1 MEVFGLRGEDSGV
14 TQEGLTVGPCGK
26 GLVGGARSVLSSR
39 RPPHLREADLDDVR
53 DAISLETKNPN
64 VSYWEAL
71 FIRTL
76 WFISN
81 QSALNLEVHGAE
93 RPRGPLGQPDS
104 EASSSTA
111 LFPPL
116 LSAHAALFQDPLSST
131 YMHPPFLTGKLL
143 LILHN
148 PGQMPPTCHGFCGLV
163 FWLQAKPIALFSGS
177 PKPSAPIVA

>member
-111 LFPPL
+111 LFPPYTCCIISGPSIL
-116 LSAHAALFQDPLSST
+116 YLDAPSLSDWQTPT
-131 YMHPPFLTGKLL
+131 HP
-143 LILHN
+143 
-148 PGQMPPTCHGFCGLV
+148 
-163 FWLQAKPIALFSGS
+163 S
-177 PKPSAPIVA
+177 